1 MRRGGEGARLFVV
14 AAAVVA
20 GRRGGILFA
29 NVKRSQSVQK
39 GRWHCGGQKAGQTRG
54 RLEKTGLSA
63 GTNSRQ
69 AILMELLREIDNTSE
84 KMGDQGYRHKRIR
97 NEWAHTIGKSLSNRL
112 VRVVSSQ
119 KKK

>member
-1 MRRGGEGARLFVV
+1 MIHSVASAGGRFVAFVRECGLRRGGEGARLFVV

-39 GRWHCGGQKAGQTRG
+39 GRWHSGGQKSRAGQTRG

-63 GTNSRQ
+63 GTNSR
-69 AILMELLREIDNTSE
+69 
-84 KMGDQGYRHKRIR
+84 
-97 NEWAHTIGKSLSNRL
+97 
-112 VRVVSSQ
+112 
-119 KKK
+119 